1 MTTPKIF
8 IVDAQTGAELVRD
21 FNATELTQL
30 AKDLAEAEA
39 THAAELAELNAK
51 IAAAQKLVALGIDPK
66 VFGLEVETST
76 K

>member
-8 IVDAQTGAELVRD
+8 IVDAQTGEELVRD
-21 FNATELTQL
+21 LNTDELKQL
-30 AKDLAEAEA
+30 SKDVAEAEA
-39 THAAELAELNAK
+39 NHAAELAELTAK
-51 IAAAQKLVALGIDPK
+51 IDAAQKLVALGIDPK